1 MPKKLQI
8 NWQAILTI
16 VLVIGVLVYLAFQ
29 VYRSVFSG
37 VDTEMA
43 VVHSVYDSID
53 AEGLIYRS
61 EKLVSNPKSGYP
73 YFVVS
78 NGTRVAK
85 DSKIASVYSDANSG
99 QIGQEIESIDE
110 QIAIYKDIMADSSA
124 NRMTL
129 ESVNEQ
135 TFDVVTRLVRNT
147 ETGNFLNVGSSQVD
161 ILSLLSKKQGI
172 TGKSIDFTAK
182 IKELEKE
189 KANLKA
195 KYRSPKQTVKAPV
208 AGYFSNEVDGFE
220 SKLKTEDLSS
230 LTVEKLN
237 NNLKMDVEASGS
249 YCGKIVSGYEWYI
262 ACVLPERYYD
272 SLGKGT
278 SLSLK
283 MSFVLDAAVP
293 VTVAQDCKKDGK
305 GNMVVVFRCDYMS
318 PELATVR
325 KEPIQIQLKE
335 YTGLKVPKRAI
346 VFNEDDEQGVYIRSG
361 NVVSFRK
368 IEQIFSEP
376 ADYVICRD
384 TTEDPTKRD
393 YLRMYDDIIVGGKDL
408 YDGKIIN

>member
-1 MPKKLQI
+1 MGKKLQI
-8 NWQAILTI
+8 NWQAVLT
-16 VLVIGVLVYLAFQ
+16 VFLVVGVLVYLSFQ

-43 VVHSVYDSID
+43 VVHRVYKSID

-61 EKLVSNPKSGYP
+61 EKLVKNPSKGYP

-99 QIGQEIESIDE
+99 QIGQEIEEIDQ
-110 QIAIYKDIMADSSA
+110 QIQIYKSIMADGGA
-124 NRMTL
+124 NRLTL

-135 TFDVVTRLVRNT
+135 TFDAITRLVRNT
-147 ETGNFLNVGSSQVD
+147 ETGTFMEVADSQVD
-161 ILSLLSKKQGI
+161 LLSLLSKKQSI
-172 TGKSIDFTAK
+172 TGKSIDFSAK
-182 IKELEKE
+182 IKELESERSK
-189 KANLKA
+189 LKSS
-195 KYRSPKQTVKAPV
+195 YRSPNETIKAPV
-208 AGYFSNEVDGFE
+208 AGYFSNEADGYE
-220 SKLKTEDLSS
+220 TILKTDDLSS

-237 NNLKMDVEASGS
+237 ENLEMDVESSDA

-262 ACVLPERYYD
+262 ACVLPESYYD
-272 SLGKGT
+272 ELGKGT
-278 SLSLK
+278 SLALR
-283 MSFVLDAAVP
+283 MSFVLDEAVP

-325 KEPIQIQLKE
+325 QEPIQILLKE

-346 VFNEDDEQGVYIRSG
+346 VFNENDEQGVYIRSG

-368 IEQIFSEP
+368 IEQLFSEP
-376 ADYVICRD
+376 ADYVICTD
-384 TTEDPTKRD
+384 TTEDPTKKD
-393 YLRMYDDIIVGGKDL
+393 YLRMYDDIIVGGKEL